1 MNKSDIIT
9 IIIKRRCPSSKCV
22 WILIDKVWVNAVKMP
37 MKAKPVAQ
45 TNCQHWATSTSNPP
59 QIYHSVHTV
68 LMTRNVWINHQ
79 QWEIP
84 PRQKASRMQ
93 GCPPPFPCSGAKEKC
108 LQAFLTRN
116 TFLLFFSFK
125 IIAGETF
132 SAPEMRNEALLWTS
146 CRAQTA
152 KCPSTSLTTVPSQR
166 QSHRETM
173 SGHTWAPTPLPII
186 QGFFSLSNAYTIG
199 PLSGSHSYGLI
210 PNGSSSGL
218 PNLLSPLRLP
228 HLLTESSSHH
238 GPWDTSRQQAAQR
251 ASSLRAES
259 HMVQKSTGTDIST
272 LPP

>member
-9 IIIKRRCPSSKCV
+9 IIIRRCPSSKCV

-93 GCPPPFPCSGAKEKC
+93 GCPPPSPALEPRRSACKPS
-108 LQAFLTRN
+108 FLTRN
-116 TFLLFFSFK
+116 TFLFFFSFK
-125 IIAGETF
+125 TIAGETF
-132 SAPEMRNEALLWTS
+132 SAPEMRNEALVWTS
-146 CRAQTA
+146 CSAQTA
-152 KCPSTSLTTVPSQR
+152 KCPCTSPTTVLSQR

-173 SGHTWAPTPLPII
+173 SGHTWAQMLLPI
-186 QGFFSLSNAYTIG
+186 L
-199 PLSGSHSYGLI
+199 
-210 PNGSSSGL
+210 
-218 PNLLSPLRLP
+218 
-228 HLLTESSSHH
+228 
-238 GPWDTSRQQAAQR
+238 
-251 ASSLRAES
+251 
-259 HMVQKSTGTDIST
+259 
-272 LPP
+272 